1 MTDSLHRLFDAVI
14 ASRNK
19 DPLTSRTG
27 RLLRAGKR
35 KIAKKVA
42 EEAAEVALDAVA
54 GNRQEVIRESAD
66 LLYHLAVLWVAT
78 GVQPK
83 DVWTEMDRR
92 EKVLGI
98 AEKIPKGGLPD
109 AARDKNPVSIDRAR
123 RRRSR

>member
-1 MTDSLHRLFDAVI
+1 MTDSLHRLFDAVA

-27 RLLRAGKR
+27 RLLRSGKR

-54 GNRQEVIRESAD
+54 GTRQEVIRESAD
-66 LLYHLAVLWVAT
+66 LLYHLVVLWAAT
-78 GVQPK
+78 SVQPK
-83 DVWTEMDRR
+83 DVWAEMDRR

-98 AEKIPKGGLPD
+98 AEKIPKGGLSD
-109 AARDKNPVSIDRAR
+109 AARDKSPVPIDRAR
-123 RRRSR
+123 RRRVR

>member
-1 MTDSLHRLFDAVI
+1 MTDSLHRLFDAVL
-14 ASRNK
+14 ASRGK
-19 DPLTSRTG
+19 DPMVSRTG

-66 LLYHLAVLWVAT
+66 LLYHLVVLWAAT

-83 DVWTEMDRR
+83 DATEMIGARRFRHRR
-92 EKVLGI
+92 EDT
-98 AEKIPKGGLPD
+98 EGGLPD
-109 AARDKNPVSIDRAR
+109 AARDKNPVPIDRAR
-123 RRRSR
+123 RRRAR